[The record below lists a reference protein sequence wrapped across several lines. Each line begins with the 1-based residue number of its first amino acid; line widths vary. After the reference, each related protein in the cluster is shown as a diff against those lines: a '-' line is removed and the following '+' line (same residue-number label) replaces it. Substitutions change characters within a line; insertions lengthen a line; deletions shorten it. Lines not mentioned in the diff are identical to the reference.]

1 MMKHE
6 TESKLNTKQKR
17 NFWFRVSLVFCSVSV
32 LCLLFSV
39 SLVMPAEAG
48 SASLYLS
55 PSSGT
60 HNVGSTFS
68 VAVKVNSGGV
78 AINTAGGT
86 INFNS
91 AQLNVVSVSKSG
103 SIFTIWAEELS
114 FSNSAGNI
122 TFGGGSPKAFTG
134 TAGTIFTIT
143 FRAKTEGSA
152 SVSFASGLV
161 VAADGQATNV
171 LDRMDGGTYTLK
183 TTTEYTPPAEEETP
197 SQPSPTEKPAAPVIS
212 SPTHSNEEK
221 WYSNN
226 DPKFTWQLPPGIT
239 KISYAIDKKP
249 LTNPGFVAESLV
261 TEATFS
267 NLEDGIWYFHINF
280 KNAAGWGDLTHR
292 KVLIDTVP
300 PEPFVIKV
308 DNGEDPTNPSPVL
321 SFEAKDALS
330 GIEYYEI
337 KVDDGEPAAAAAAA
351 AIKEN
356 PYKPPPQTPG
366 EHTLVVKALD
376 KAGNFTS
383 ASIKFGIEPLEP
395 PPMITEIPAILEA
408 GKNLVIRGTSQF
420 KEALVQIF
428 IQKGDKEVARKEAR
442 TDADG
447 NWTYVYDEPI
457 EEGTY
462 RVYGVIIDS
471 RGAQSSPSE
480 KVVLTIAPRP
490 LSEIFKGPALV
501 IVTLLIIIG
510 VLTSF
515 VLYQRREMAKKRKF
529 LGGETEE
536 IEKCVTKTFRA
547 LRGEVKEQ
555 VSEKGAQEKLNEA
568 LNVSEEFIKKEIED
582 VEKGVKKYK

>member
-161 VAADGQATNV
+161 IAADGQATNI
-171 LDRMDGGTYTLK
+171 LSDMKGGTYTLK
-183 TTTEYTPPAEEETP
+183 TAESLPPAEETP
-197 SQPSPTEKPAAPVIS
+197 TQPSPTEKLAAPVVS
-212 SPTHSNEEK
+212 SPTHSDQEK

-226 DPKFTWQLPPGIT
+226 DPEFTWQLPPGIT

-292 KVLIDTVP
+292 KVLVDTVP

-351 AIKEN
+351 IKEN
-356 PYKPPPQTPG
+356 PYKPSPQAPG
-366 EHTLVVKALD
+366 EHTIVVKAFD
-376 KAGNFTS
+376 RAGNFTS
-383 ASIKFGIEPLEP
+383 ASIKAKIEPLEP
-395 PPMITEIPAILEA
+395 PVITEIPAILEA
-408 GKNLVIRGTSQF
+408 GKNLVIKGTSQF

-428 IQKGDKEVARKEAR
+428 IQKGDKEAARKEAR

-462 RVYGVIIDS
+462 RVYGAIIDS

-501 IVTLLIIIG
+501 IVILLIIIG
-510 VLTSF
+510 VLISF
-515 VLYQRREMAKKRKF
+515 VFYQRREVTKKRKF

-547 LRGEVKEQ
+547 LRREVKEQ